1 MENNFLIEGTVHEI
15 MPVQT
20 LGNNFRKQDFVITAP
35 NLNDQDYIRFQCL
48 QDRIHLLKVITIG
61 SQVIVQFS
69 IQGKPYDDTYYNNL
83 DCTNITLVGSPV
95 QQTIDQS
102 EESIPGNDPI
112 RNLIVNKDE
121 DDDLPF

>member
-1 MENNFLIEGTVHEI
+1 
-15 MPVQT
+15 
-20 LGNNFRKQDFVITAP
+20 
-35 NLNDQDYIRFQCL
+35 LNDQDYIRFQCL